1 MCVSMCVC
9 ICGVC
14 ECEHVCVYMWCV
26 YMVCVCVWY
35 VCMYVVCVCVCVC
48 MGCLCVCVVFL
59 FHGAGP
65 RGGECLHMTQAQLQ
79 FHPNGLSTYMQLLL
93 KVPSSDQTCHAGEQP
108 WDRHALLLAIIKC
121 VSSYFYS

>member
-1 MCVSMCVC
+1 
-9 ICGVC
+9 
-14 ECEHVCVYMWCV
+14 
-26 YMVCVCVWY
+26 MVCVCVWY

-48 MGCLCVCVVFL
+48 MWCLCVCVVFL